1 MVEVV
6 PGDLVAIKSRWTQ
19 KILTFEVTRATKLGL
34 SGRSNQNYPWG
45 THELL
50 WVNGRTIQDD
60 PGLMEAIGIKA
71 DGTGRHKWQS

>member
-1 MVEVV
+1 MTEVE

-19 KILTFEVTRATKLGL
+19 KILTFEVTRASEHGL

-45 THELL
+45 LYELL

-60 PGLMEAIGIKA
+60 PGLMEAIGRKA
-71 DGTGRHKWQS
+71 DGTGKHKWQS